1 MCDGILTLCV
11 CVCCEQ
17 SWGKRSFHSL
27 FRTMNNVFDDGE
39 HRWDWD
45 DGLDIYDRCV
55 ECSIWCEECDH
66 EAEAV
71 DEFGHCL
78 RYCSQAAPCKNC
90 GRMTEG
96 WRYDDGLDDHDR
108 CLDCSIQCEICL
120 QAMRSTDDLD
130 DQLNCEICAKLIKE
144 KRKVSVNFG
153 SRTIVVDVTLGDSI
167 HSLAERIM
175 EAHGQMTR
183 DAKIY
188 LCYFTGLHVSFFA
201 ALRAYKSPSRMD
213 CPILQAIIP
222 DLHSWRNSGTVDVP
236 SVIEL
241 IVEP

>member
-45 DGLDIYDRCV
+45 EGLDIYNRCN
-55 ECSIWCEECDH
+55 ECSIWCRECGR

-71 DEFGHCL
+71 DEFGRCL

-96 WRYDDGLDDHDR
+96 RRYDDGLDDLDR
-108 CLDCSIQCEICL
+108 CTTCSIKCAVCS
-120 QAMRSTDDLD
+120 QAMHSTDDLD
-130 DQLNCEICAKLIKE
+130 DQLNCEVCAKLMKE
-144 KRKVSVNFG
+144 KRKVSVDFG
-153 SRTIVVDVTLGDSI
+153 SRTIVVDVALGDKVR
-167 HSLAERIM
+167 SLKKRIK

-183 DAKIY
+183 DAKINLSY
-188 LCYFTGLHVSFFA
+188 GTGHR
-201 ALRAYKSPSRMD
+201 LRSNNS
-213 CPILQAIIP
+213 ILQAIVP
-222 DLHSWRNSGTVDVP
+222 FLHSWRNSGTVDVP

-241 IVEP
+241 TVKP